1 MFFVNL
7 KRFSWRGKMRA
18 LMFLQRFLATIIDLI
33 IVYLP
38 VLLLV
43 QLVFTNKGASSI
55 GNLFAA
61 IVFVLYNLISEN
73 SFQGK
78 TIGKY
83 FAKLKVKT
91 ISTDLLEMCQ
101 RELAKLLYFLPM
113 VGWLFVFISVV
124 MYFVNG
130 QFLHDRIGRSEV
142 TISG

>member
-1 MFFVNL
+1 
-7 KRFSWRGKMRA
+7 MRA

-91 ISTDLLEMCQ
+91 TSTDLLEMCQ

>member
-1 MFFVNL
+1 MRILFFV
-7 KRFSWRGKMRA
+7 
-18 LMFLQRFLATIIDLI
+18 QRFLATLIDLI

-43 QLVFTNKGASSI
+43 QLIFTYKEVGGI
-55 GNLFAA
+55 GNFLAA
-61 IVFVLYNLISEN
+61 ILFVLYNLISES

-78 TIGKY
+78 TIGKF

-91 ISTDLLEMCQ
+91 ISTDLLEVCQ
-101 RELAKLLYFLPM
+101 REMAKLLYFLPM